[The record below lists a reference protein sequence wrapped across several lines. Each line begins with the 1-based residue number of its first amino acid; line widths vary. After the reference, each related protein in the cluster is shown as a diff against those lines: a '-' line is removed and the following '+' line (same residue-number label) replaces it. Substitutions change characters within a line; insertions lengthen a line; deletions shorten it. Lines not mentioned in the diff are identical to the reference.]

1 MFKTN
6 TILFYFLL
14 LVCSGSSAQIIS
26 RFTWNANPVT
36 TADIGPNATSV
47 SGSAISS
54 TGGVGGTNGLNAGLP
69 TADLNLTI
77 PTGSGI
83 FDVPGI
89 EVSVDYQ
96 RDESV
101 GNFFNRGSSLIIT
114 GASNLSVSYRVDNGA
129 GGFNTVNSGNVF
141 AIPNDNVFRNYSFYY
156 LPTSGIGVLAVDGA
170 TVWTNDG
177 PDNRNMYW
185 TGAGNIVI
193 GSALDGASQNQA
205 FLDNLIIGQV
215 SSTPLPIELL
225 DFSATLQDN
234 RSVILSWET
243 ASEHNNDYFLIQRS
257 ENALDWEELAQ
268 VKGAGNS
275 QEKRLYSFFD
285 EQPFSGSMYYRL
297 QQTDISGEFSFSPI
311 RVVNATNPSKSE
323 LKIYPNPSNNFVT
336 IEGQHLN
343 TENILLYNALGQ
355 DLSDQYTFLLRTE
368 TKIIINLSALNEGVY
383 TIRSNTTSLKL
394 LKQEN

>member
-1 MFKTN
+1 MRGFKS
-6 TILFYFLL
+6 IVIYFLL
-14 LVCSGSSAQIIS
+14 AVCSASSAQIIS

-54 TGGVGGTNGLNAGLP
+54 TGGVGGTNGLNAGFP
-69 TADLNLTI
+69 TADLNFTI

-101 GNFFNRGSSLIIT
+101 GNFFTRGSSLIIT

-129 GGFNTVNSGNVF
+129 GGFNTVSSGNVF
-141 AIPNDNVFRNYSFYY
+141 AIPNDNTFRNYSFYY
-156 LPTSGIGVLAVDGA
+156 LPTSGIGVLAVNGA

-205 FLDNLIIGQV
+205 FLDNLIIGEV

-234 RSVILSWET
+234 RSVTLTWQT
-243 ASEHNNDYFLIQRS
+243 ASEHNNAYFLVQRS
-257 ENALDWEELAQ
+257 ENAVNWEERGK
-268 VKGAGNS
+268 VEGAGNS
-275 QEKRLYSFFD
+275 QEKRNYSFDD
-285 EQPFSGSMYYRL
+285 EQHFSGTMYYRL
-297 QQTDISGEFSFSPI
+297 QQIDANGAFSFSPI
-311 RVVNATNPSKSE
+311 RVVNANTLATSE
-323 LKIYPNPSNNFVT
+323 LKMYPNPCNQVIT
-336 IEGQHLN
+336 LQG
-343 TENILLYNALGQ
+343 ENLDNIGIYNALAQ
-355 DLSDQYTFLLRTE
+355 DVTSSCRLLVKTE
-368 TKIIINLSALNEGVY
+368 TEMILDISGLTLGVY
-383 TIRSNTTSLKL
+383 TIRSNTTSYKL
-394 LKQEN
+394 LKQGN